1 MIRKYIEMPFIKVA
15 AISALLFFV
24 IVSIIKF
31 LVAWISDEPISDI
44 TTKMVSSEYLVSN
57 LLGSLAYGVI
67 ITFFYKRKYKK

>member
-44 TTKMVSSEYLVSN
+44 ATKMVSSDYLVSN
-57 LLGSLAYGVI
+57 LLGALAYGVI